1 MADHNGHLFR
11 FRDPNDP
18 NKWIDIP
25 ILYQTMY
32 MAYLAYC
39 EEHGIA
45 ESARL
50 SEEAYYTTLGT
61 IKSIADTLT
70 GYGGTIPLSAG
81 GTGIGVGT
89 INELLEYLGL
99 ASDMEAVLNNDAIN
113 PSEYFPSVF
122 AVKQHVDSRID
133 DVVQDMQESEEA
145 LNNKI
150 TSAKDS
156 ITLASLGISSG
167 TTNPNAN
174 TPGTIYIKYS

>member
-1 MADHNGHLFR
+1 MANHNGHLFR

-39 EEHGIA
+39 EEHGIV

-50 SEEAYYTTLGT
+50 SEDAYYTTLGT
-61 IKSIADTLT
+61 LKSIADTLT

-89 INELLEYLGL
+89 IDELLEHLGL
-99 ASDMEAVLNNDAIN
+99 VYDMEAVLNNTEIN
-113 PSEYFPSVF
+113 PSKYFPSVS
-122 AVKQHVDSRID
+122 AVNQHVDNRID
-133 DVVQDMQESEEA
+133 DVVQGVEEA
-145 LNNKI
+145 VEALDGRI
-150 TSAKDS
+150 TDAKDS

-167 TTNPNAN
+167 TANPGTN

>member
-89 INELLEYLGL
+89 KLELLQYLGL
-99 ASDMEAVLNNDAIN
+99 LSSLDTEDVSDET
-113 PSEYFPSVF
+113 FPST
-122 AVKQHVDSRID
+122 AIVKHYVDTTCEGLANSIGD
-133 DVVQDMQESEEA
+133 GIVEA
-145 LNNKI
+145 KEYANNLNK
-150 TSAKDS
+150 SLS
-156 ITLASLGISSG
+156 LESLGIFSG
-167 TTNPNAN
+167 TANPG
-174 TPGTIYIKYS
+174 TDTRGTIYIKYS